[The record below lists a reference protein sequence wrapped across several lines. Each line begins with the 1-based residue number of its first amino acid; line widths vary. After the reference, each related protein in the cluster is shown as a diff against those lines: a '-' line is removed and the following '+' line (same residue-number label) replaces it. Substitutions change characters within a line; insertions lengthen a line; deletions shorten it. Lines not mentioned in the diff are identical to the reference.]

1 MVSTREK
8 VRSDGTVAY
17 IARFR
22 LNRKQTTETF
32 DSARE
37 RDRFV
42 RNVERLGL
50 ERAIAL
56 LDELEAVES
65 APDETPTLG
74 EWAERCIASLTGVG
88 ESTPKRYRAY
98 MRNDLAHMADLPLD
112 AITTERVAAW
122 VQSMERSGASAK
134 TIANKHGFLSGILK
148 EAIPEHLTSN
158 PCRKTGKSLPR
169 TVSDRD
175 MEILSAE
182 EFARLLDYFPEHYRP
197 LVSTLTYTGM
207 RWSEAT
213 ALQVGDVNLDAGTV
227 RIRRAW
233 VKGETGWK
241 IGPPKSEA
249 GERTISIP
257 PEADDVL
264 RPLLAGPAD
273 RLVFRTPSGTP
284 VRHAVF
290 FQYVWQPA
298 IRLANGQPAAPVVR
312 SGDDAVTRKRKLRQA
327 RRVNAWFRSIQPA
340 QAPLG
345 RRLRIHD
352 LRHTCA
358 SWLLGA
364 GVPLSYVQAHLGHE
378 SITTTVGTYGHLLPA
393 ARQAIAG
400 ALSAALTQAHPQI
413 EA

>member
-8 VRSDGTVAY
+8 VRSDGSVAY
-17 IARFR
+17 VARFR
-22 LNRKQTTETF
+22 LDGKQTTETF

-37 RDRFV
+37 RDRFI
-42 RNVERLGL
+42 RNVERMGL

-56 LDELEAVES
+56 LDELESTGAV
-65 APDETPTLG
+65 PDDMPTLR
-74 EWAERCIASLTGVG
+74 EWAERCIDGLTGVG
-88 ESTPKRYRAY
+88 EATPKRYRAY
-98 MRNDLAHMADLPLD
+98 LRNDLAHMADLPLD
-112 AITTERVAAW
+112 AITEQRVAEW
-122 VQSMERSGASAK
+122 VNAMHRAGASAK

-148 EAIPEHLTSN
+148 EAIPEHLSAN
-158 PCRKTGKSLPR
+158 PCRRTGKSLPR

-175 MEILSAE
+175 MEILDSD
-182 EFARLLDYFPEHYRP
+182 EFARLLDHFPEHYRP
-197 LVSTLTYTGM
+197 LVSTLAYTGM

-213 ALQVGDVNLDAGTV
+213 ALQVRDVNLDALTI

-233 VKGETGWK
+233 VKGNSGWK

-249 GERTISIP
+249 GDRTISIP
-257 PEADDVL
+257 AQADEIL
-264 RPLLAGPAD
+264 RPLLNGPAD

-298 IRLANGQPAAPVVR
+298 VRLANGEPAAPTILD
-312 SGDDAVTRKRKLRQA
+312 SDDAATRKRKIRQA
-327 RRVNAWFRSIQPA
+327 RRVNAWFRNQEPA
-340 QAPLG
+340 TLPLG
-345 RRLRIHD
+345 RHLRIHD

-393 ARQAIAG
+393 ARQAISG
-400 ALSAALTQAHPQI
+400 ALSAALAQAHPQI
-413 EA
+413 EG